1 MKILVILQIVTGVL
15 LIKFYIKIKQNI
27 VVGNTL
33 DNFTKINIHLRPLG
47 DKKASKLS
55 KMSTFQ
61 PEFLRYPW
69 SNINGSLFYYRT
81 PLTLSK
87 KINCLIKSD
96 LNPSAQQ
103 WKK

>member
-1 MKILVILQIVTGVL
+1 
-15 LIKFYIKIKQNI
+15 
-27 VVGNTL
+27 
-33 DNFTKINIHLRPLG
+33 
-47 DKKASKLS
+47 
-55 KMSTFQ
+55 MSTFQ